1 MFMRLLTSC
10 LALFMMSGNALAS
23 GGLSCDSEEDAP
35 ARILIEAGMT
45 RGMGSP
51 LFSVKGSVTIADAS
65 VAEDLRRME
74 FGQQHVPQYWLDMTS
89 LKLRLYRERE
99 GDKPHGYVDITIHT
113 QPRDDEEGTYGGGY
127 TLEVFDMTGDT
138 TGEGKTVKLEGPM
151 SCFVE

>member
-1 MFMRLLTSC
+1 MRFLTTC
-10 LALFMMSGNALAS
+10 VALFLMSGNALAS

-35 ARILIEAGMT
+35 ARIVIEAGMT

-51 LFSVKGSVTIADAS
+51 IFSFKGSVTIADPA
-65 VAEDLRRME
+65 VAEDLRKLE
-74 FGQQHVPQYWLDMTS
+74 FDQQHVPQYWLDMTS

-113 QPRDDEEGTYGGGY
+113 QPRDSEEGTYGGGY

-151 SCFVE
+151 SCFLE

>member
-1 MFMRLLTSC
+1 MRFLTAC
-10 LALFMMSGNALAS
+10 AALFLMSGNALAS

-51 LFSVKGSVTIADAS
+51 LFSFKGSVTIADTS
-65 VAEDLRRME
+65 VAEDLRKVE
-74 FGQQHVPQYWLDMTS
+74 FEQQHVPQYWIDMTA

-99 GDKPHGYVDITIHT
+99 GDKPHGYVDIAIET
-113 QPRDDEEGTYGGGY
+113 QPRDSEEGTYGGAY

-138 TGEGKTVKLEGPM
+138 TGEGKTLKLQGPM